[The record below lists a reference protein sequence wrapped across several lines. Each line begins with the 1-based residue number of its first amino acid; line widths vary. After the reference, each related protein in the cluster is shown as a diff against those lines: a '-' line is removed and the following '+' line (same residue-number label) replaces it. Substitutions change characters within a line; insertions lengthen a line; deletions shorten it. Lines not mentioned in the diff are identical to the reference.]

1 MAEGGGMNVQLLVVP
16 DCANE
21 AAARDLLTRA
31 LSDLGLADVNVG
43 TRMVGSPELAA
54 ELRFVGSPTFLIN
67 GLDPF
72 GEPDRVPGLTC
83 RVYRGPDG
91 ALSGLPEIREL
102 RQALRQAAAQA
113 EDARTLPS
121 RPA

>member
-1 MAEGGGMNVQLLVVP
+1 MNVQLLVVP

-21 AAARDLLTRA
+21 PAARDLLTRA

-54 ELRFVGSPTFLIN
+54 ELGFVGSPTFLIN

-72 GEPDRVPGLTC
+72 GEPLWLTSGMPKTSLPTWNS
-83 RVYRGPDG
+83 RSPTFSVTPSKEYPPRLVLGPP
-91 ALSGLPEIREL
+91 LPTGR
-102 RQALRQAAAQA
+102 
-113 EDARTLPS
+113 
-121 RPA
+121 